1 MTDARAGET
10 ISVEGRGEVEIL
22 SLARPAALNAVSPA
36 MARELS
42 AYFTGLRERTE
53 VRVVLLRGEGR
64 TFCAGAELRSDAF
77 AEAGPGRAQRQMAMQ
92 RLYSGIVRAMRACP
106 QPIIALVQ
114 GAACGAGFSLALAAD
129 IRLGAPDAKL
139 NAAYLRVG
147 LGGCDMGSGYLLPR
161 LVGLSV
167 ASELLMTGRFIH
179 AERAQAVGLVSDVV
193 PAGELLA
200 AGLALA
206 DDMLRAS
213 PFGLRL
219 TKETLNAT
227 IDAPSMDAALIL
239 EDRQQ
244 VILLE
249 TEDFSEAVTALKER
263 RPPAYRDL

>member
-1 MTDARAGET
+1 MTGPPAPGT
-10 ISVEGRGEVEIL
+10 LSVERRGEVDIL
-22 SLARPAALNAVSPA
+22 SLARPEALNAVSPA
-36 MARELS
+36 MAREL
-42 AYFTGLRERTE
+42 AGYFGGLCERPE
-53 VRVVLLRGEGR
+53 IRVVLLRGEGR
-64 TFCAGAELRSDAF
+64 AFCAGAELGSDAF

-106 QPIIALVQ
+106 QPIVALVQ
-114 GAACGAGFSLALAAD
+114 GAASGAGFSLALAAD
-129 IRLGAPDAKL
+129 IRLAAPDAKL

-179 AERAQAVGLVSDVV
+179 AERARAVGLVSDVV

-206 DDMLRAS
+206 ADMLRAS
-213 PFGLRL
+213 PFGLRM

-227 IDAPSMDAALIL
+227 VDAPSLDAALTL

-249 TEDFSEAVTALKER
+249 TADFGEAVAAFRER